1 MSSVIG
7 SFVEDSLA
15 TARAAMA
22 RYDFSPQ
29 ATLDIVNLSENVTFR
44 IEDPVTDECAALR
57 LHRTDYHSVAQ
68 IKSELLWLDAL
79 AQSRTAEVPPPIPT
93 RSGERVARVDT
104 PDGERLVTVAGWL
117 NGTMPDASG
126 DLGRAFEMLGAA
138 TARLHAHS
146 ASWTL
151 PPGFCRRPW
160 NAEHLLGAR
169 PTFGPWRDGLG
180 LGKEERA
187 VLEATE
193 AAIRTDLL
201 TFDAGPGHYGLV
213 HADLRLAN
221 LLLDQRDGRPVVR
234 VIDFDDC
241 GPSWFMYDFGSAV
254 SFMEDDPR
262 VPELAD
268 RWASGYRTVRELSAA
283 SEAQL
288 PTFVMLR
295 RLVLIGWV
303 ARNHATATEAAALGS
318 DFTTGA
324 CELAERYLTDRSPAI
339 RRAA

>member
-1 MSSVIG
+1 MSRTIG
-7 SFVEDSLA
+7 SFVEASVDCA
-15 TARAAMA
+15 KQAMKQF
-22 RYDFSPQ
+22 DFSPR

-44 IEDPVTDECAALR
+44 IEDPATDERAVMR

-79 AQSRTAEVPPPIPT
+79 AQSRTAEVPPPIST

-104 PDGERLVTVAGWL
+104 VDGERLVTVAGWL
-117 NGTMPDASG
+117 DGVMPDASG
-126 DLGRAFEMLGAA
+126 DLSAAFEMLGAA

-146 ASWTL
+146 ESWAL

-160 NAEHLLGAR
+160 NVEHLLGAR

-187 VLEATE
+187 ILEATE
-193 AAIRTDLL
+193 AAIRADLA
-201 TFDAGPGHYGLV
+201 TFEAGPGHLGLV

-221 LLLDQRDGRPVVR
+221 LLLDERDGRPVVR
-234 VIDFDDC
+234 IIDFDDC

-268 RWASGYRTVRELSAA
+268 HWATGYRTVRDLSAA

-295 RLVLIGWV
+295 RLVLLGWV
-303 ARNHATATEAAALGS
+303 ARNHETATEAAALGS
-318 DFTTGA
+318 GFTAGA
-324 CELAERYLTDRSPAI
+324 CVLAERYLTDRSAAI
-339 RRAA
+339 RPAA

>member
-1 MSSVIG
+1 MSTAIG
-7 SFVEDSLA
+7 TFVENSLEC
-15 TARAAMA
+15 ARQAM
-22 RYDFSPQ
+22 RLYDFSPR
-29 ATLDIVNLSENVTFR
+29 ATLDVVNLSENVTFR
-44 IEDPVTDECAALR
+44 IEDPVTDERAAMR

-79 AQSRTAEVPPPIPT
+79 KQSRTAEVPPPIAT
-93 RSGERVARVDT
+93 RTGERVARIDT
-104 PDGERLVTVAGWL
+104 FEGERLVTVAGWL
-117 NGTMPDASG
+117 DGTMPDASG
-126 DLGRAFEMLGAA
+126 ELGAEFEMLGAA

-146 ASWTL
+146 ESWAL

-160 NAEHLLGAR
+160 NVEHLLGSR

-187 VLEATE
+187 ILETTE
-193 AAIRTDLL
+193 AAIRADL
-201 TFDAGPGHYGLV
+201 TSFDAGPGHYGLV

-221 LLLDQRDGRPVVR
+221 LLLDQREGEPVVR

-262 VPELAD
+262 VPALAD
-268 RWASGYRTVRELSAA
+268 RWLTGYRTVRELSAA

-295 RLVLIGWV
+295 RLVLLGWV

-318 DFTTGA
+318 GFTAGA
-324 CELAERYLTDRSPAI
+324 CELAERYLNDRSAGIRPA
-339 RRAA
+339 A